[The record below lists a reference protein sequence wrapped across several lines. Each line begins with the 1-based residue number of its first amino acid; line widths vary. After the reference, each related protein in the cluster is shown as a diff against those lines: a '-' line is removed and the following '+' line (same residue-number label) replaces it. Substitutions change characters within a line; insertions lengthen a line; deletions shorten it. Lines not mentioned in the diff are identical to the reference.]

1 MKRPVC
7 RIAITTSL
15 GVLILLSG
23 LLLGGSGLLMG
34 SVWADPEETP
44 IFKPATA
51 LGTVA
56 DPGAPALD
64 RGFIVNTVPATKPE
78 GSDIYVNDA
87 PFLRYD
93 ALPLLDPD
101 DVMTLK
107 NRLRELDTA
116 GIAQISVLILPD
128 TDRDLSEFA
137 PEIMNRWGIQH
148 AGKKDGLLI
157 LVNAQR
163 FHKKLSGNRIFVA
176 TGYNLE
182 GTLPDAVIGRL
193 LDTYAVSAFDEG
205 NYSTGITNVTLAIA
219 DVLTEGKSL
228 KRVRPKTDGPPVK
241 ELIFLVLLLF
251 LLSKMF
257 RGGRGG
263 GGGGF
268 LGGGYYGGFG
278 GGFGGGGFGSGGGGF
293 SGGFGGG
300 DDSSSGGGGAGR

>member
-1 MKRPVC
+1 MKHPAC
-7 RIAITTSL
+7 RILITVSL
-15 GVLILLSG
+15 GVLVLLSG
-23 LLLGGSGLLMG
+23 LLLSQPGLLTG
-34 SVWADPEETP
+34 SAWAEPEENP

-64 RGFIVNTVPATKPE
+64 RGFIINTVPPKPE
-78 GSDIYVNDA
+78 GADIYVNDA
-87 PFLRYD
+87 PALRYD

-107 NRLRELDTA
+107 NRLRDLDDA
-116 GIAQISVLILPD
+116 GIAQISVLVLPD

-193 LDTYAVSAFDEG
+193 LDTYAVPAFDEG
-205 NYSTGITNVTLAIA
+205 NYSTGITNVTMALA
-219 DVLTEGKSL
+219 DVLTDGKAL

-241 ELIFLVLLLF
+241 ELFFLVLLLF

-278 GGFGGGGFGSGGGGF
+278 GGFGGGDFGGGGGF

-300 DDSSSGGGGAGR
+300 DDSSGGGGAGR